1 MGVNIWTKKFML
13 RPVTHCRS
21 GCKGAQRTAQGAG
34 ARRMEYSAWRTA
46 QGNEKLRR

>member
-21 GCKGAQRTAQGAG
+21 GCKGAQRTAHSAGRQGHGVWSIVPG
-34 ARRMEYSAWRTA
+34 AQRREMRS
-46 QGNEKLRR
+46 